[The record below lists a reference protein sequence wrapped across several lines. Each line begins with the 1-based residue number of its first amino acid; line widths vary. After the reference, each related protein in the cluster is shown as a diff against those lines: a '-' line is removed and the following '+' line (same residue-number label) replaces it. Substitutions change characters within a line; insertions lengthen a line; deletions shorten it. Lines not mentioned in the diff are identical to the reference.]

1 MSRMTAVPR
10 MGRASV
16 LLLVP
21 LVGAMSAPAAGLQR
35 ARSEQAQAE
44 AGAQLF
50 TNSCRVCHGEAG
62 VGNRAPALRGPKLT
76 LDYVSR
82 VIAEGKPGTMMP
94 RFEAA
99 FSPGQIRQ
107 LALYVMSVQRRDS
120 PWAALRG
127 NAAAGERVF
136 FDPSQPHSCHGC
148 HSFKGEGAR
157 VGPDLTAKLKG
168 KSPREIFRNIVI
180 VPHRSADP
188 AYASVALV
196 TRTGE
201 RLTGI
206 KGEETETELRFYD
219 TSVLPP
225 KVVTLAK
232 ADIASTRPLHGS
244 AMPSDYASRL
254 PLQQLLD
261 LVAFLKS
268 GADGVPT
275 TVSFDDVID
284 PRAAPRP

>member
-1 MSRMTAVPR
+1 MSRMTPVRA
-10 MGRASV
+10 MIRASA
-16 LLLVP
+16 LLLLP
-21 LVGAMSAPAAGLQR
+21 LLPAMPPSAAGAQR
-35 ARSEQAQAE
+35 PRSEQTQVE
-44 AGAQLF
+44 AGARLF
-50 TNSCRVCHGEAG
+50 TKSCRVCHGEAG
-62 VGNRAPALRGPKLT
+62 VGNRAPALRGEKLT
-76 LDYVSR
+76 VDYVTG

-94 RFEAA
+94 RFDPALT
-99 FSPGQIRQ
+99 PRQIRQ
-107 LALYVMSVQRRDS
+107 LALYVMSVQRQDS
-120 PWAALRG
+120 PWASLRG
-127 NAAAGERVF
+127 SAAAGARVF
-136 FDPSQPHSCHGC
+136 FDATQPHSCHGC

-157 VGPDLTAKLKG
+157 VGPDLSAKLKG

-188 AYASVALV
+188 AYASVALD

-225 KVVTLAK
+225 KVLTLAK
-232 ADIASTRPLHGS
+232 ADIASTTPLHGS

-268 GADGVPT
+268 GADGTPT
-275 TVSFDDVID
+275 AVSFDDVID